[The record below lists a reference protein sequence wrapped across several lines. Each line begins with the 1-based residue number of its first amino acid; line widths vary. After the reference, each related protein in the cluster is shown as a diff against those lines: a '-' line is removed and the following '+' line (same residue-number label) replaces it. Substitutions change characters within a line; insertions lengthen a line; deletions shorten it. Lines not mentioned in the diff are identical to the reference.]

1 MHAVHR
7 RRVRGEDSPGDHIAS
22 STRSGGVGGRRDA
35 AETPRS
41 RTVAHLAYEVCLHP
55 SRWLRSA
62 DSGVEPLSKRPL
74 PQPLAG
80 GCRHHVRFLD
90 SDAAKAAELTQEAA
104 GLPAVT
110 LSAKQACDLEMIA
123 IGAFSPLTGFV
134 GQADFESICRNMR
147 LADGTVWPIPIT
159 LAVDDATKGTLAAGG
174 RCALKHE
181 DGTLLAVMDVEEI
194 YAHDKAL
201 EIPNVFR
208 TDDEAHPGVKAVM
221 DEGDWCVGGSI
232 HVITVTPAV
241 EPGEQFTE
249 HRLPPAKTRESFVE
263 RGWHT
268 VAAFQ
273 TRNPIHRAHE
283 YLTKCAQEIC
293 DGLLIH
299 PLVGETK
306 PGDIPADVRMRCY
319 ETIIEN
325 YYVAD
330 RTMLSVMPAAMRYAG
345 PREAVLHA
353 LVRQNYGIS
362 HFIVGRDHAGV
373 GDYYGTY
380 DAQQVFDEF
389 EHDDILVEPL
399 RFEHAAYS
407 KRAQGMVS
415 SKTFPKFE
423 GDQIF
428 LSGTKVRELLQKGER
443 PPAEFTRPEVA
454 DVLIEWATAT
464 VGV

>member
-1 MHAVHR
+1 MAKKSLIQPH
-7 RRVRGEDSPGDHIAS
+7 
-22 STRSGGVGGRRDA
+22 GGRLVNRLADEQKA
-35 AETPRS
+35 AQ
-41 RTVAHLAYEVCLHP
+41 
-55 SRWLRSA
+55 LRSQA
-62 DSGVEPLSKRPL
+62 
-74 PQPLAG
+74 Q
-80 GCRHHVRFLD
+80 
-90 SDAAKAAELTQEAA
+90 
-104 GLPAVT
+104 GLPAIT

-123 IGAFSPLTGFV
+123 IGAFSPLEGFV
-134 GQADFESICRNMR
+134 GKADFESICNNMR
-147 LADGTVWPIPIT
+147 LASGTVWPIPIT
-159 LAVDDATKGTLAAGG
+159 LAVDDAVKATLKEGQPA
-174 RCALKHE
+174 ALKHA
-181 DGTLLAVMDVEEI
+181 DGTLMAVIHIQEI
-194 YAHDKAL
+194 YPHDKKL

-208 TDDEAHPGVKAVM
+208 TEDEAHPGVKAVAQ
-221 DEGDWCVGGSI
+221 EGDWLVAGPI
-232 HVITVTPAV
+232 DVVTVTPEK
-241 EPGEQFTE
+241 EPGEQFTQ
-249 HRLPPAKTRESFVE
+249 HRLPPAKTRQSFE
-263 RGWHT
+263 DRGWKT

-306 PGDIPADVRMRCY
+306 PGDIPADVRMACY
-319 ETIIEN
+319 QAIIKH

-380 DAQQVFDEF
+380 DAQQIFDEF
-389 EHDDILVEPL
+389 NPGEILIEPL
-399 RFEHAAYS
+399 KFEHAAYS

-415 SKTFPKFE
+415 SKTFPKLE

-428 LSGTKVRELLQKGER
+428 LSGTKVREMLKNGQR
-443 PPAEFTRPEVA
+443 PPMEFSRPEVA
-454 DVLIEWATAT
+454 DILIQWAQSA
-464 VGV
+464 G